1 MKKFYITFILLFCCS
16 AISQAQSFTVKSNAL
31 YWATATP
38 NLGLEV
44 ALAPRWTLELEG
56 GYNPWTFDTE
66 KNIKAKHFLVS
77 PEVRYWFCESFH
89 GHFIGL
95 NANYTMFNAG
105 GIYVPA
111 LFYPAQSESFML
123 SDVKN
128 SRSEGWAAAAGL
140 TYGYSWPIARRWNI
154 EANIGLGVWYT
165 QYDRYETRQCGLFQ
179 DTVSKITFG
188 LTSLGVSFVYIIM

>member
-1 MKKFYITFILLFCCS
+1 
-16 AISQAQSFTVKSNAL
+16 
-31 YWATATP
+31 
-38 NLGLEV
+38 
-44 ALAPRWTLELEG
+44 
-56 GYNPWTFDTE
+56 
-66 KNIKAKHFLVS
+66 
-77 PEVRYWFCESFH
+77 
-89 GHFIGL
+89 
-95 NANYTMFNAG
+95 MFNAG
-105 GIYVPA
+105 GIDVPA